1 MREWTYIQQ
10 YCLASGYFESSGKAG
25 KQSVTLEDLVICYT
39 RFLIS
44 WKYMIIH
51 IDIEI
56 EIQTKQVT
64 EHVSTSRHF
73 KLPTVSQT
81 TTACHGHLL
90 SMHIVSAGE
99 LKTKQHAKI
108 MKLKIFFFSKNIK
121 QATSQTLFIHNSF

>member
-1 MREWTYIQQ
+1 
-10 YCLASGYFESSGKAG
+10 
-25 KQSVTLEDLVICYT
+25 
-39 RFLIS
+39 
-44 WKYMIIH
+44 MIIH

-81 TTACHGHLL
+81 ATARHGHLL